1 MTNYVAFDLGASQGR
16 GILARF
22 DGERLSLE
30 EIHRFENRPVELMGH
45 LHWDA
50 LHLYSQIKAAL
61 QKVRLANQG
70 DIASLGVDTWGCDF
84 ALLDRQ
90 GKLIG
95 NPYCYRDPQTT
106 GIFDYAFQT
115 VSREEIF
122 AQTGLQFMELNS
134 LFQLLAMQ
142 KRCDP
147 ILETAHTFLHIADL
161 MHYWLTGEKVS
172 EYTNAS
178 TSHMLDVRSRDWA
191 YPLIRKF
198 GLPEHIFPPVVK
210 PGTPLGKLRAA
221 LAEELGLPD
230 LEVIA
235 TATHDTA
242 AAIVAT
248 PVERENFA
256 YLSSGTWGLL
266 GQEVAQ
272 PLLTPECLRLNIT
285 NEGGAFDN
293 ITLLKNIANLWLIQE
308 CRRHWNAQGNN
319 YSWDDLV
326 AAARSAPAFL
336 AFLDPDDMRFLAPG
350 NMPARIQAYCASTNQ
365 AVPQT
370 PAEITRVILE
380 SLAMKYRYTLQ
391 RVQAVSGQAVE
402 TFHIIGGGS
411 QNRLLNQFTAD
422 ATGLRVIAGPSE
434 ATAAGNV
441 LVQMVARG
449 DLSSP
454 EEARELSRRS
464 FFTEVFLPQDRESWE
479 AAYERYLDATGLA
492 SEIG

>member
-1 MTNYVAFDLGASQGR
+1 MTSYAAFDLGASQGR

-22 DGERLSLE
+22 DGERLHLE
-30 EIHRFENRPVELMGH
+30 EIHRFENRPIELMGH

-50 LHLYSQIKAAL
+50 LYLYSQIKAGL
-61 QKVRLANQG
+61 QKMRSTNQG
-70 DIASLGVDTWGCDF
+70 GIASLGVDTWGCDF
-84 ALLDRQ
+84 ALLDQQ

-95 NPYCYRDPQTT
+95 NPYCYRDPQTA
-106 GIFDYAFQT
+106 GIFDYAFQILT
-115 VSREEIF
+115 REEIF

-147 ILETAHTFLHIADL
+147 VLDAAHTFLHISDL

-178 TSHMLDVRSRDWA
+178 TSHLLDVIKRDWA
-191 YPLIRKF
+191 YPLIRAF

-210 PGTPLGKLRAA
+210 PGTPLGRLRPA

-230 LEVIA
+230 LEITA

-248 PVERENFA
+248 PVDRSNFA

-266 GQEVAQ
+266 GQEVPR

-308 CRRHWNAQGNN
+308 CRRHWNTHGNN
-319 YSWDDLV
+319 YTWDDLV
-326 AAARSAPAFL
+326 EAARQAPEFL
-336 AFLDPDDMRFLAPG
+336 AFLDPDDRQFLAPG
-350 NMPARIQAYCASTNQ
+350 NMPARVQAYCAATKQ

-370 PAEITRVILE
+370 PGEITRVILE
-380 SLAMKYRYTLQ
+380 SLAMKYRYTLN
-391 RVQAVSGQAVE
+391 RVQAVSGQDVD

-411 QNRLLNQFTAD
+411 QNRLLNQFTAN
-422 ATGLRVIAGPSE
+422 ATGRRVVAGPSE

-464 FFTEVFLPQDRESWE
+464 FPTEEFLPQDRERWD
-479 AAYERYLDATGLA
+479 AAYERFLTATVLA
-492 SEIG
+492 AVIL